1 LSSEVRLEDLCAV
14 CRSKNAGPFL
24 ITLDMIFKDPAAY
37 GVVAAGRL
45 ITRELVADR
54 YRIPP
59 EDVVAIE
66 YIDGL
71 NAVKA
76 SYKRRLPAGSPGDPD
91 CYGMNQEAPLLDISF
106 PAHLFPPPASQGE
119 VGGGHR

>member
-1 LSSEVRLEDLCAV
+1 LSAGVRLEDLCAV

-37 GVVAAGRL
+37 RVVADRRL
-45 ITRELVADR
+45 ITEDLVAER
-54 YRIPP
+54 YRIPS

-91 CYGMNQEAPLLDISF
+91 CFGMNQEAPLLDISF
-106 PAHLFPPPASQGE
+106 PADLFPPPAARGQAGGE
-119 VGGGHR
+119 DR

>member
-1 LSSEVRLEDLCAV
+1 MRLEDLCAV

-37 GVVAAGRL
+37 RVVAERRL
-45 ITRELVADR
+45 ITEDLVAER
-54 YRIPP
+54 YRIPS

-66 YIDGL
+66 YINGL

-76 SYKRRLPAGSPGDPD
+76 TYKRRLPAGSPGDPD
-91 CYGMNQEAPLLDISF
+91 CFGMNQEAPLLDISF
-106 PAHLFPPPASQGE
+106 PADLFPPPRGAGE
-119 VGGGHR
+119 AGAGNR

>member
-1 LSSEVRLEDLCAV
+1 VRLEDLCAV

-24 ITLDMIFKDPAAY
+24 ITLDMIFKGPAAY
-37 GVVAAGRL
+37 SVVASRRL
-45 ITRELVADR
+45 ITRELVAER
-54 YRIPP
+54 YGIPP

-76 SYKRRLPAGSPGDPD
+76 SYKRRLPAGSPGDSD
-91 CYGMNQEAPLLDISF
+91 CYGMNQEGPLLDISF
-106 PAHLFPPPASQGE
+106 PAHLFPPPTTRREAGE
-119 VGGGHR
+119 GTP

>member
-24 ITLDMIFKDPAAY
+24 ITLDMIFKDPAIY
-37 GVVAAGRL
+37 RVVASGRL
-45 ITRELVADR
+45 ITRELVAER
-54 YRIPP
+54 YRIPT

-76 SYKRRLPAGSPGDPD
+76 SYRRRLPAGSPGDPD
-91 CYGMNQEAPLLDISF
+91 CFGMNQEAPLLDIRL
-106 PAHLFPPPASQGE
+106 PAHLFPPPAARGG
-119 VGGGHR
+119 VGGANP

>member
-1 LSSEVRLEDLCAV
+1 LSAGVRLEDLCAV

-37 GVVAAGRL
+37 RVVASRRL
-45 ITRELVADR
+45 ITRELVAER
-54 YRIPP
+54 YRIPSQ
-59 EDVVAIE
+59 DVVEIE

-76 SYKRRLPAGSPGDPD
+76 TYRRRLPAGSPGDPD
-91 CYGMNQEAPLLDISF
+91 CFGMNQEAPLLDVSF
-106 PAHLFPPPASQGE
+106 PAELFPSPAAPVE
-119 VGGGHR
+119 VGGGNR